1 MGKDNLKL
9 KDLERSSR
17 IKKIIYRWI
26 LFIILGIFAIYYISP
41 LYVMLVT
48 SFKSIEEIRQGNLF
62 SLPSTLN
69 FDAWLIAWQ
78 GQTFNETSGL
88 KMDAGNVFLKNYFW
102 NSMKMVVP
110 AVLISTIL
118 GALNGYALTKWR
130 FKYDNVIFLL
140 FLFGTFIP
148 YQAILLPMARTLGVL
163 GLSNS
168 ITGLVVV
175 HVIYGLCFTTLFC
188 RNYYVSISDEIIR
201 AARIDGAG
209 FFTIFFKI
217 LLPISLPILVV
228 TVIWQFTQI
237 WNDFLFGATFSFGD
251 AAPIQVALNNMV
263 LTSTSVKRY
272 NVDMAAAIIAGIPTL
287 IVYVLAGKYFIRGL
301 TAGSVKG

>member
-1 MGKDNLKL
+1 MEKDNLNL
-9 KDLERSSR
+9 RDIERSSK
-17 IKKIIYRWI
+17 IKKIFYRWI

-41 LYVMLVT
+41 LYVMFVT
-48 SFKSIEEIRQGNLF
+48 SFKSMEEIRQGNLF

-69 FDAWLIAWQ
+69 LEAWIIAWQ

-110 AVLISTIL
+110 AVIISTIF

-130 FKYDNVIFLL
+130 FKYDNLIFLF

-148 YQAILLPMARTLGVL
+148 YQAILLPMARTLGL
-163 GLSNS
+163 IGLSNS
-168 ITGLVVV
+168 ITGLIVV

-237 WNDFLFGATFSFGD
+237 WNDFLFGATFSFGE

-272 NVDMAAAIIAGIPTL
+272 NVDMAAAIIAGLPTL